1 MTLNDSSLQSL
12 KHRYPEWEPW
22 LGVVQE
28 VLREIAD
35 SNWAAVVPALTATS
49 LDKTP
54 LLAGASIVLPKNLL
68 RAWFEQLI
76 RVAHRSGT
84 DKLST
89 LKPAL
94 DAELD
99 SSSVFK
105 ASLQQD
111 DEFLKKLAA
120 SLDIDPEA
128 FQAVMTLL
136 PVPLLQACNRRWAQ
150 TIAARWVE
158 PYCPVCGA
166 WPAFAETRG
175 IERGRYLRCGR
186 CGAEWQTHVLS
197 CPYCGNTD
205 HQELASLVAEN
216 SAKSAIDACKRC
228 LGYIKVFT
236 TLQGSLPDKV
246 VLEDLGSV
254 EMDLA
259 AADQGYRRPKG
270 IGYRITPSLT
280 LC

>member
-1 MTLNDSSLQSL
+1 M
-12 KHRYPEWEPW
+12 
-22 LGVVQE
+22 V
-28 VLREIAD
+28 
-35 SNWAAVVPALTATS
+35 
-49 LDKTP
+49 
-54 LLAGASIVLPKNLL
+54 
-68 RAWFEQLI
+68 EQLI
-76 RVAHRSGT
+76 RVAHRCGT

-158 PYCPVCGA
+158 PYCPICGA

-228 LGYIKVFT
+228 LGYIRF
-236 TLQGSLPDKV
+236 LQRSREAYPTKWFLKISGASKWTWRPPIKDIGAQKELAIESLR
-246 VLEDLGSV
+246 L
-254 EMDLA
+254 
-259 AADQGYRRPKG
+259 
-270 IGYRITPSLT
+270 
-280 LC
+280 